1 MKILIIGDIYGK
13 TGRDSLQRL
22 FPALMSRYQ
31 PDWVIANGEN
41 VTAGNGLS
49 QKHANFLKSCGVD
62 IITTGNHVFS
72 RSDWPEMLKSD
83 FVLRPQNIVA
93 ADYGV
98 GCRVFSKPGMGD
110 QAVMNLAGRVFM
122 DAAACPFEVFDRLFE
137 GVPAEIPLV
146 VDFHAEATSEKLAFF
161 WHVNGRAAVAYGT
174 HTHVQTSDERIL
186 PHGGTAVI
194 TDVGMAGA
202 VDGVIGVDRN
212 TVTGRFINGFSDK
225 FLCAQ
230 APGKIEG
237 LFVELSADMKAQK
250 IERIRVMEQA

>member
-110 QAVMNLAGRVFM
+110 LTVMNLAGRVFM

-237 LFVELSADMKAQK
+237 LFVELGADMKAHK
-250 IERIRVMEQA
+250 IERIRVME

>member
-1 MKILIIGDIYGK
+1 MKILMIGDIYGK
-13 TGRDSLQRL
+13 TGRDCLQRL
-22 FPALMSRYQ
+22 LPGLIERYR
-31 PDWVIANGEN
+31 PDWIIANGEN

-49 QKHANFLKSCGVD
+49 QKHANFLRSCGID

-83 FVLRPQNIVA
+83 YVLRPQNIVA
-93 ADYGV
+93 ADHGI
-98 GCRVFSKPGMGD
+98 GCRVFCKPGVGNL
-110 QAVMNLAGRVFM
+110 AVMNLAGRVFM
-122 DAAACPFEVFDRLFE
+122 DAAFCPFAAFDSLY
-137 GVPAEIPLV
+137 GGLPADVPLV
-146 VDFHAEATSEKLAFF
+146 IDFHAEATSEKLAFF

-194 TDVGMAGA
+194 TDIGMTGA

-230 APGKIEG
+230 APGKVEG
-237 LFVELSADMKAQK
+237 LFVELGIDCKAQK
-250 IERIRVMEQA
+250 IERIRVAE